1 MTTIDSFVN
10 RLDKIGIKVELIG
23 NWPWVYLHKVNGV
36 VITNKMH
43 SNHGFTVFFKAI
55 ETDRKDT
62 ITDISAIFKQIREV
76 LDESK
81 SKGITEKG
89 K

>member
-10 RLDKIGIKVELIG
+10 RLGKIGIKVELIG
-23 NWPWVYLHKVNGV
+23 NYPWVYLHKVNDV

-55 ETDRKDT
+55 EADCEDT
-62 ITDISAIFKQIREV
+62 ITDISAIFKQIREA
-76 LDESK
+76 LEQNKD
-81 SKGITEKG
+81 G
-89 K
+89 KE